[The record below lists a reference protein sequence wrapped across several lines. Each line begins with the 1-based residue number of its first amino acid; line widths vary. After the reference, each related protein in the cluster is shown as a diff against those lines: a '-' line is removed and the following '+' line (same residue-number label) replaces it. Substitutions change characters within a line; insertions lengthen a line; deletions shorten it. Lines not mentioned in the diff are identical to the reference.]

1 MKTSLRVNIL
11 ASFATLIVL
20 STLLLMANF
29 YFQFS
34 DAARALSEKI
44 GAEMSDKVIGQIQAY
59 LAPAINGT
67 MLTAKRIQREEIG
80 RIDEEGLW
88 RSMWD
93 MLMNAPQ
100 LESLYV
106 ATADGRF
113 WQSRRKPEWTTRF
126 LRVGTGETLERWF
139 LRDEDYRL
147 KSIED
152 KKTTYDPRQRP
163 WYLSTTAA
171 MKVNWSDIYIFKTV
185 KRPGLTA
192 TFPVVRDGKITAVVA
207 ADISLSSISEFLAR
221 QSVSE
226 HGFILIVDERNEVV
240 AFGDQEKTVQPTA
253 DGKGLRTSR
262 VSDLGLGWLE
272 QAFDARQKNGNH
284 RSVINAGG
292 NDFIVST
299 TMLPEGYGNGWKVV
313 VALPEADVLQRVY
326 RTMKQSL
333 AISLVILS
341 GAIIFV
347 LLLARH
353 ISIPL
358 VQLARETGKIKD
370 FDLEGI
376 HGVNSRIAEVAMM
389 SDAVLAMRSG
399 LQAFR
404 QYVPADLVRQLIA
417 SGNEAL
423 PGGKEVEIT
432 LFFSDIANFT
442 SITETLPARELMID
456 VSEYFEVMTEP
467 ISRQGGTVDKFIG
480 DAVMAFWGAP
490 LANERHAV
498 SACRAAL
505 QSQEA
510 ILRLNERRLAMGNPA
525 FYTRIGIHTGFTIVG
540 NMGSRDRLNYTAL
553 GDNVNLASR
562 LEGVNKAYG
571 TRIIISQDTYRYVRK
586 EFILRPLDLVAVKG
600 KTASVLIYELM
611 GELAGEAPPSLRKL
625 ATSFQ
630 GIYELYLDRQWQ
642 KALALLQELHDEFP
656 EDRPT
661 RMYMERCQNLLDQD
675 PGPEWSGVV
684 RMSK

>member
-11 ASFATLIVL
+11 ASFTTLIVL
-20 STLLLMANF
+20 STLLLLTNF
-29 YFQFS
+29 YFQS
-34 DAARALSEKI
+34 SEAARALSEKI

-59 LAPAINGT
+59 LSPAINGT

-80 RIDEEGLW
+80 KIDEEGLW

-126 LRVGTGETLERWF
+126 LRVGSGETLERWF

-147 KSIED
+147 KSVED

-192 TFPVVRDGKITAVVA
+192 TFPVLRDGKLTAVVA
-207 ADISLSSISEFLAR
+207 ADISLASISEFLAR

-240 AFGDQEKTVQPTA
+240 AFGDQEKTVQATA

-272 QAFDARQKNGNH
+272 QALDARQKSGNH
-284 RSVINAGG
+284 RSVIKAGAD
-292 NDFIVST
+292 NFIVST

-313 VALPEADVLQRVY
+313 VALPESDVLQRVN

-333 AISLVILS
+333 AISLVILAA
-341 GAIIFV
+341 AIIFV

-376 HGVNSRIAEVAMM
+376 HGVNSRIHEVAMM
-389 SDAVLAMRSG
+389 SDAVLSMRSG

-467 ISRQGGTVDKFIG
+467 ISRQRGTVDKFIG

-490 LANERHAV
+490 IANEQHAV

-510 ILRLNERRLAMGNPA
+510 IQQLNERRLAMGNPA

-611 GELAGEAPPSLRKL
+611 GELEGDAAPALCKL
-625 ATSFQ
+625 ASSFQ
-630 GIYELYLDRQWQ
+630 EIYELYLDRQWE
-642 KALALLQELHDEFP
+642 KALALLRELHAEFP

-675 PGPEWSGVV
+675 PGSEWSGVV